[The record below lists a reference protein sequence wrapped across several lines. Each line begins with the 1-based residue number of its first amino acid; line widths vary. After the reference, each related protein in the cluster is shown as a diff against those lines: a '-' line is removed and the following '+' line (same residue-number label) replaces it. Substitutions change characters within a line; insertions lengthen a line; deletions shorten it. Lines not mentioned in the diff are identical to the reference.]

1 MPVQGEY
8 LLKKNMS
15 IEQFDKTKK
24 IFLGKNYV
32 DFVKIIFDKNN
43 FSSNNMDFNSSTNK
57 TFDNYYRFKEYTFIK
72 NIVKDS
78 RVMSVGL
85 DPMIAVMND
94 IKVIDGYHTIYPLSY
109 KMKFRKI
116 IERELDKNV
125 KLKNYYDQWGS
136 RVYAYHNDKNNIL
149 LNFQEAKKLSAEYVI
164 SGFPIKNN
172 ELELVCAE
180 CDNAN
185 QIFLYKI
192 L

>member
-1 MPVQGEY
+1 
-8 LLKKNMS
+8 MS